1 MPNSL
6 SFCPRRGLKQR
17 QEPEQHE
24 SANSQVAGQTGRRW
38 IYGAGI
44 NSAPT
49 LDIERATG
57 LRSVARF
64 PF

>member
-44 NSAPT
+44 NSGLPST
-49 LDIERATG
+49 LSG
-57 LRSVARF
+57 LLDFGR
-64 PF
+64 